1 MTCEIT
7 PLSFAEIEASEA
19 VLFEGGAPSTL
30 RPIGCFCWLLR
41 APDFTALVDTGI
53 SDFGVIN
60 ATVKTN
66 GRSWQAAGRR
76 PIQAQL
82 ASAGLSP
89 DDIDAVILTH
99 LHYDHASNVD
109 VFGRARFFVGEREW
123 GWARGEGARAAL
135 PQLAGALAFLE
146 ALPADRLSLLPDSAE
161 PLPGVRT
168 RHVGGHTPGSIMV
181 ECETDAGRVIM
192 PGDAI
197 FLLDN
202 LRRKTAIGLTS
213 SPEESRAVIDLLSD
227 FDGIVLPSHDLDAAR
242 QINGT
247 GAQSC

>member
-7 PLSFAEIEASEA
+7 PLTFAEIEASEA
-19 VLFEGGAPSTL
+19 VLFEGGSPSTL

-41 APDFTALVDTGI
+41 APGFTALVDTGI
-53 SDFGVIN
+53 SDFEVIN
-60 ATVKTN
+60 ATVKTS
-66 GRSWQAAGRR
+66 GRSWQAGGRL
-76 PIQAQL
+76 PLQAQL
-82 ASAGLSP
+82 ASIGLSP

-99 LHYDHASNVD
+99 LHYDHASNAD
-109 VFGRARFFVGEREW
+109 LFGRARFFIGEREW
-123 GWARGEGARAAL
+123 DWARGDDARAAL
-135 PQLAGALAFLE
+135 PHLAGTLAFIE

-161 PLPGVRT
+161 PLKGVRT

-181 ECETDAGRVIM
+181 ECEMDSGRVIM

-202 LRRKTAIGLTS
+202 LRRKIPIGLTS

-227 FDGIVLPSHDLDAAR
+227 FDGVVLPSHDLDAAR
-242 QINGT
+242 QFKGT
-247 GAQSC
+247 GAQPC